1 MFETSL
7 QQHAIL
13 SMTET
18 ERNRTNRY
26 RSLPI
31 SKYRPLVH
39 PLLFSDAV
47 ERDGDWV
54 PSSISPWRN
63 NLVRSSHSRHRKEAH
78 LLKTALSQRFNLYF
92 VASKEKVHV
101 YVPAFYTQSLG
112 GNPSL
117 VLSPPPARPNAIG
130 YLDELHPHTINH
142 LIVGDLGTD
151 EVLVLATDTGNI
163 AVYHTGAIARALESY
178 AAKVNRTSVDDGGI
192 RPFFTHWVFES
203 AWGLAIHKA
212 ARLIA
217 VSANVPH
224 RVQSEENTAKIT
236 VFAFALTSASS
247 DRADDDH
254 SFYADTRIDN
264 TEAEE
269 WLEIDDNEE
278 LHRQLSS
285 RDRNLKITLS
295 EHRANI
301 PNIAFVNNHHD
312 RQGKFLFST
321 DIDGEM
327 KLWRIWDRDVLR
339 SYDFSEYNYSLRSRR
354 GDR

>member
-1 MFETSL
+1 M
-7 QQHAIL
+7 
-13 SMTET
+13 
-18 ERNRTNRY
+18 
-26 RSLPI
+26 
-31 SKYRPLVH
+31 
-39 PLLFSDAV
+39 
-47 ERDGDWV
+47 
-54 PSSISPWRN
+54 
-63 NLVRSSHSRHRKEAH
+63 
-78 LLKTALSQRFNLYF
+78 
-92 VASKEKVHV
+92 
-101 YVPAFYTQSLG
+101 PAFYTQSLG
-112 GNPSL
+112 GSPSL

-163 AVYHTGAIARALESY
+163 AVYHTGAIARALESH
-178 AAKVNRTSVDDGGI
+178 AAKVTQTTVDDGGI
-192 RPFFTHWVFES
+192 RPFFTHWVLES

-236 VFAFALTSASS
+236 VFAFALTSASPE
-247 DRADDDH
+247 DADNDQ
-254 SFYADTRIDN
+254 SFYEDTGLDD
-264 TEAEE
+264 AEE
-269 WLEIDDNEE
+269 WLEIDDNEA
-278 LHRQLSS
+278 LHHQLSL

-327 KLWRIWDRDVLR
+327 KLWRIWDREVLR
-339 SYDFSEYNYSLRSRR
+339 SYDFSEYNYGFRSRR